1 MVRKKSV
8 KTKGKLQFSKYF
20 QKFEKGD
27 RVAVIREPSV
37 NANFSERMQ
46 GCSGVVE
53 GRKGKVYIVKVKDR
67 NKEKIFLIEPIHLKK
82 LNSLKKVEKKND

>member
-1 MVRKKSV
+1 M

-82 LNSLKKVEKKND
+82 LNALKKVEKKND

>member
-27 RVAVIREPSV
+27 RVAVIRELAVQPRFPSKL
-37 NANFSERMQ
+37 Q
-46 GCSGVVE
+46 GRSGMVD
-53 GRKGKVYIVKVKDR
+53 GKRGQSYIVKIKDLK
-67 NKEKIFLIEPIHLKK
+67 KEKTYIIHPVHLKK
-82 LNSLKKVEKKND
+82 LITIQQK